1 MGGWAAEGS
10 GACLCVSSLRAV
22 SQQCWPTPHPEWGL
36 SPWARGP
43 GWSLGSPSPPV
54 PTQTPSFRHPS
65 FPGWT
70 QARGRHSGQWGE
82 GRVQAGLSAPEHPPT
97 PSAGACSPHRGHH
110 LEQGGFP
117 TSARSRRTR
126 PAILSPHTAGALPFT
141 HPEREE
147 NARGRVLCRVSV
159 FIEDDLSADFH
170 RASVANPRHGTP
182 AGFEEPG
189 TVSVWHVQPRLPG
202 GLNLPGKGGG
212 AWL

>member
-1 MGGWAAEGS
+1 MVLPALRCLHRLPLLNIPVFLAGHRHMEGTVGS
-10 GACLCVSSLRAV
+10 GVRAGCRPGYQ
-22 SQQCWPTPHPEWGL
+22 SQ
-36 SPWARGP
+36 S
-43 GWSLGSPSPPV
+43 
-54 PTQTPSFRHPS
+54 TPS
-65 FPGWT
+65 
-70 QARGRHSGQWGE
+70 
-82 GRVQAGLSAPEHPPT
+82 T

-147 NARGRVLCRVSV
+147 NARERVLCRVSV